1 MDIYSRKLGEGC
13 FTYVGDWGGFNVP
26 SKMITACYK
35 NDIKDL
41 NFYDNIIKEVHD
53 QITDE
58 EYYLIGST
66 GNDEET
72 LKHETIHALFYLN
85 EKYRKEVISIIK
97 EISTKSYN
105 DMKTYLLTIGYALKV
120 MDDEINAY
128 LTAGDG
134 SLWEGIKVTK
144 KLRGTAKKLQSLFEQ
159 YEKINNKGY

>member
-26 SKMITACYK
+26 SKMITACYE

-41 NFYDNIIKEVHD
+41 NFYDDIIKEVHS

-66 GNDEET
+66 GNDKET

-85 EKYRKEVISIIK
+85 ENYRKEVISIIK